1 MSNHDSKRYFW
12 LKLKD
17 DFFDDDAIEWLE
29 EQPNGK
35 EYVLFY
41 LKLCLKSLK
50 HDCCL
55 IRTVGNMLIPYDAK
69 KLGELTHTKE
79 DTVIVALELLKRIGL
94 VDLQEN
100 GALFMAKVSEMIGS
114 ETNAAARMRKAR
126 EKAKEVG
133 RVNNVRPMLQN
144 CSPEKEKEKELEIE
158 KDKDKDKEKDGGC
171 RSLYDND
178 IAKIHQ
184 LYEQNIAIGA
194 SAYEYN
200 KLDSLIDDYTAEYV
214 EHAIMEAAYHNKRSL
229 SYVFGILKNWKRAGV
244 PKPWEQKKY
253 EPEDDYD
260 PDNRANL
267 WISG

>member
-1 MSNHDSKRYFW
+1 MSVRDSKRYFW

-69 KLGELTHTKE
+69 KLGELTRTKE

-114 ETNAAARMRKAR
+114 ETNAAARMRKTR
-126 EKAKEVG
+126 EKAKELG
-133 RVNNVRPMLQN
+133 KVNNVRPMLQN
-144 CSPEKEKEKELEIE
+144 CSPELEIE
-158 KDKDKDKEKDGGC
+158 KEIEIDKELDKEIESVPADTPTTPPKKPKKKFVPPTLEEVKAYVAEKNLDVDPQKFFDYYEAGDWHDGNGKAVKSWKQKCLTWDKHDNGRQVTTQPQQVTTEPKDIV
-171 RSLYDND
+171 DTD
-178 IAKIHQ
+178 IDWSKFD
-184 LYEQNIAIGA
+184 G
-194 SAYEYN
+194 
-200 KLDSLIDDYTAEYV
+200 
-214 EHAIMEAAYHNKRSL
+214 
-229 SYVFGILKNWKRAGV
+229 
-244 PKPWEQKKY
+244 
-253 EPEDDYD
+253 
-260 PDNRANL
+260 
-267 WISG
+267 

>member
-1 MSNHDSKRYFW
+1 MSVKDSRRYFW

-69 KLGELTHTKE
+69 KLGELTRTKE

-126 EKAKEVG
+126 EKAKELG
-133 RVNNVRPMLQN
+133 GVNNVRPMLQN
-144 CSPEKEKEKELEIE
+144 CSPEIELEI
-158 KDKDKDKEKDGGC
+158 DKEIDKELD
-171 RSLYDND
+171 
-178 IAKIHQ
+178 K
-184 LYEQNIAIGA
+184 E
-194 SAYEYN
+194 
-200 KLDSLIDDYTAEYV
+200 LDSVSTPPKKPKKKFVPPSYEEVKAYIDEKRLNVDAKKFFDYY
-214 EHAIMEAAYHNKRSL
+214 EAGDWHDGNGKAVKSWKQKCLTWDKHDTGSH
-229 SYVFGILKNWKRAGV
+229 SYKEQPKAKSNNSGIDWSV
-244 PKPWEQKKY
+244 
-253 EPEDDYD
+253 YD
-260 PDNRANL
+260 
-267 WISG
+267 G